1 MADIFSSSKRS
12 EIMKSIR
19 SKDTSCELIVRKMIF
34 AMGYR
39 YRLHRA
45 DLPGKPDIVFPKLK
59 KVIFVQGCF
68 WHGCKKCS
76 RAKLPES
83 NKKFWS
89 DKIQGNITRDKQN
102 YKKLKKL
109 GWDYFCVW
117 QCEIKK
123 KNEDKL
129 KSRIDKYLRSE
140 LKRILH

>member
-1 MADIFSSSKRS
+1 
-12 EIMKSIR
+12 
-19 SKDTSCELIVRKMIF
+19 MIF

-39 YRLHRA
+39 YRLHKA
-45 DLPGKPDIVFPKLK
+45 DLPGRPDIVFSKLK
-59 KVIFVQGCF
+59 KAIFVQGCF

-76 RAKLPES
+76 RSKLPES

-140 LKRILH
+140 LKRIPH